1 MSNVRHPI
9 KLLAHIRP
17 QSGHIG
23 LHLAEG
29 TMHLPTRLIHPF
41 LQLLRVADPGVNQ
54 GSQNCLWVLL
64 RTRGLPFLWR
74 PDRNQWWLLRNI
86 PMQGVLRLQNRTDW
100 LSVVR
105 HRLSCRPTRCLTP
118 THRWRHNVGNKLDIV
133 ITETKI
139 PNSSLGIGRSRMRSF
154 SVPSDTGELSSSPPC
169 KASSS
174 PSSIGSTSKLSPD
187 IFR

>member
-23 LHLAEG
+23 LHLDEG
-29 TMHLPTRLIHPF
+29 TMHPPTHLIHPF
-41 LQLLRVADPGVNQ
+41 LQLLRVADHGVNQ
-54 GSQNCLWVLL
+54 SSQICLWVPL

-86 PMQGVLRLQNRTDW
+86 PRLQGVLRLRYRTDW
-100 LSVVR
+100 LSVAR
-105 HRLSCRPTRCLTP
+105 HRLSCRLTRCLTP

-154 SVPSDTGELSSSPPC
+154 SVSSDTGELSSSPLARLHPRPPPL
-169 KASSS
+169 AQH
-174 PSSIGSTSKLSPD
+174 LN
-187 IFR
+187 

>member
-23 LHLAEG
+23 LHLDEG
-29 TMHLPTRLIHPF
+29 TMHPPTHLIHPF
-41 LQLLRVADPGVNQ
+41 LQLLRVADQGVNQ

-86 PMQGVLRLQNRTDW
+86 PMQGVLRLQIELTGLVLFDTV
-100 LSVVR
+100 LVVARRGASPR
-105 HRLSCRPTRCLTP
+105 HTGGDTTL
-118 THRWRHNVGNKLDIV
+118 
-133 ITETKI
+133 ET
-139 PNSSLGIGRSRMRSF
+139 N
-154 SVPSDTGELSSSPPC
+154 
-169 KASSS
+169 
-174 PSSIGSTSKLSPD
+174 
-187 IFR
+187 